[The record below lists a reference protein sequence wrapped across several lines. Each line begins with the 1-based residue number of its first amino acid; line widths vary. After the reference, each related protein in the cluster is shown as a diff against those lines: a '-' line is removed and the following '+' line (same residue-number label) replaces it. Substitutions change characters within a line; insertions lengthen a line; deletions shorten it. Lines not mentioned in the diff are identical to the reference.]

1 MVSVA
6 VAVKGG
12 SNGGSGSRRA
22 VKWAAENLLVSK
34 ADHVIFIHVFPTL
47 TSIPTPSGKQI
58 PIKQMDSNVVD
69 MYVEDMKSRL
79 EEIFLPFK
87 KLCKGKNVVT
97 VLLEGDNPAAS
108 LVRFISDSGITSL
121 VLGSCSSNCITSK
134 LRGPE
139 VPSTVVKHA
148 PGSCNVYVVSKNRI
162 SLKSAISSPAN
173 GKDYCLLTERG
184 QDDWM
189 KNELLP
195 GFSSSSVECTVQKS
209 FANSLVKYPSSM
221 LFRHK
226 SHKCNQKKLADTISE
241 IHPIRRSTSQSSAY
255 SELSDV
261 HSEVEQ
267 VRLELRKVAK
277 LYNQACED
285 LVHAQAKVH
294 VLSSECLEE
303 AQRVNETIISEEKLR
318 IMAVEEK
325 ERHVEAV
332 KEIEMARNLLSKE
345 SNERQIAEV
354 KGMQESIEKQ
364 RIIDALLLGDR
375 RYKRYSRDQIEVAT
389 GYFSETK
396 VVGVGSYGKVY
407 KCKIDHTPVAIKVL
421 SSNASERKDEF
432 LREVEVL
439 SQLRHPHI
447 VLLLGACP
455 EIGCLVYEY
464 MENGSL
470 DDHLVCKNNRQSL
483 PWVIRFRMVFEIACG
498 LSFLHNS
505 KPEPIIHRDLKPG
518 NILLDRNFVSKI
530 GDVGLAKLVADV
542 VPDNVTEYGN
552 SVLVGTLYYMDPE
565 YQRTG
570 TVRPKSDLYGFGI
583 IILQLL
589 TAQHPNGLIPRVEN
603 ALESSSFSDVLDKS
617 ITNWPLAETKKLAQV
632 ALKCSTL
639 RCRDRPDLDTE
650 VLPVLKRLA
659 DFADASEKVT
669 GTIDAPGHFYCPILQ
684 EVMNDPH
691 IASDGYTYEHKAI
704 QMWVDRYN
712 VSPVTNQQLQHKML
726 TPNLTL
732 HSAIQAW
739 RSQVMT
745 TST

>member
-12 SNGGSGSRRA
+12 GNGGRGSRRA
-22 VKWAAENLLVSK
+22 VKWTAENLK

-47 TSIPTPSGKQI
+47 TCIPTPSGKQI
-58 PIKQMDSNVVD
+58 PIKQMDSNVVA

-87 KLCKGKNVVT
+87 KLCKGKNIAT
-97 VLLEGDNPAAS
+97 VLLEGDNPATS
-108 LVRFISDSGITSL
+108 LVKFISDSGITSL
-121 VLGSCSSNCITSK
+121 VLGSCSCSSNCITRK

-139 VPSTVVKHA
+139 VPSIVVKHA
-148 PGSCNVYVVSKNRI
+148 SVNCNVYVVSKNRI
-162 SLKSAISSPAN
+162 SLKSAISLPGG
-173 GKDYCLLTERG
+173 GKDFCLLTERG
-184 QDDWM
+184 QDAWM

-195 GFSSSSVECTVQKS
+195 GFSSSSVECGVQKS
-209 FANSLVKYPSSM
+209 FANSLVKHPSSM

-226 SHKCNQKKLADTISE
+226 SHKSNQRRLSDTISDF
-241 IHPIRRSTSQSSAY
+241 HPIQRSTSQFSAY
-255 SELSDV
+255 SEQSDV
-261 HSEVEQ
+261 HAEVEQ
-267 VRLELRKVAK
+267 VRLELRKVVK
-277 LYNQACED
+277 LYNRACED

-294 VLSSECLEE
+294 VLSSDCLEVSNI
-303 AQRVNETIISEEKLR
+303 VNASKKSEEKLR
-318 IMAVEEK
+318 IMAVDEK
-325 ERHVEAV
+325 ERHLEAV

-345 SNERQIAEV
+345 IYERQIAEV
-354 KGMQESIEKQ
+354 KGIQECMEKQ
-364 RIIDALLLGDR
+364 RIIDALFLGDG

-389 GYFSETK
+389 DFFSETK

-407 KCKIDHTPVAIKVL
+407 KCKLDHTPVAIKVL
-421 SSNASERKDEF
+421 SPDASDRKDEF
-432 LREVEVL
+432 LREIEVL

-470 DDHLVCKNNRQSL
+470 DDHIFSRNSNQSL
-483 PWVIRFRMVFEIACG
+483 PWVIRFRMVFEVACG

-530 GDVGLAKLVADV
+530 GDVGLAKLITDV

-552 SVLVGTLYYMDPE
+552 SVLVGTLCYMDPE

-603 ALESSSFSDVLDKS
+603 AFESGSFSDVLDKS

-650 VLPVLKRLA
+650 VLPVLKKLA
-659 DFADASEKVT
+659 DFADASKKVNE
-669 GTIDAPGHFYCPILQ
+669 TISAPGHFYCPILQ
-684 EVMNDPH
+684 EVMKDPH

-704 QMWVDRYN
+704 QIWVDRYN
-712 VSPVTNQQLQHKML
+712 VSPVTNQRLQHKML
-726 TPNLTL
+726 TPNHTL
-732 HSAIQAW
+732 HTAIQAW
-739 RSQVMT
+739 RSHVISSRT
-745 TST
+745 